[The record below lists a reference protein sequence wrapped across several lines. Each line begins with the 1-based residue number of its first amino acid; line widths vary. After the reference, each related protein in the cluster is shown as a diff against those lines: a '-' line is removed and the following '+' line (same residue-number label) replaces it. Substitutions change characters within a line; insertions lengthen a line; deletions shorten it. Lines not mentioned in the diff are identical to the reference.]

1 MFNLLFLL
9 PSIFDLGKDI
19 VRCLDGGMTEDEYN
33 SLIDSLSRLIEK
45 VPALAGFMV
54 IIQSVLKVARVSY
67 PMLAE
72 IKSAKPAEASVLKMG
87 SAKKEIDKILS
98 KDDMIK
104 AGRSIR
110 LLSDLSVK
118 MAVQKGVKVD
128 TKSKK
133 TLDAGKFFSELS
145 TG

>member
-54 IIQSVLKVARVSY
+54 IIQSVLKVARIAY

-87 SAKKEIDKILS
+87 SAKKEIDKLLS

-118 MAVQKGVKVD
+118 MADRKGVKVD
-128 TKSKK
+128 AKSKK